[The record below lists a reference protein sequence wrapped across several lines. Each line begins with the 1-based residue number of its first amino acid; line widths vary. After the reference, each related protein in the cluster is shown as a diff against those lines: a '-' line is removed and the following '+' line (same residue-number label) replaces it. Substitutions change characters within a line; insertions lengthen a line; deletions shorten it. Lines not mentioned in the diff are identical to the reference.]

1 MATAVF
7 KQSLT
12 GNCMCSAP
20 HSRPTPA
27 VKPAFANYFGSQKI
41 QPVSLSVALVFFR
54 WWKQWYNQLGN
65 WVVSMTTTL
74 RKEHRGTGLP
84 CAGAVPTY
92 LRTTHLL
99 KLLSSEVCNFIGG
112 DYCRLLECVASSR
125 YGLDASDVNITRLV
139 EMLKS
144 SLL

>member
-1 MATAVF
+1 MFWTPF
-7 KQSLT
+7 K
-12 GNCMCSAP
+12 A
-20 HSRPTPA
+20 HSRCQTCLRKLLWQPENTTC
-27 VKPAFANYFGSQKI
+27 
-41 QPVSLSVALVFFR
+41 QPVGSTGFLPLMEAIIPSTGKLSR
-54 WWKQWYNQLGN
+54 
-65 WVVSMTTTL
+65 
-74 RKEHRGTGLP
+74 EHDYYPSQGASWDGVP